1 MCNRKTYKRFLN
13 LSKYHSKYSCNH
25 VIYDTKLGKRDV
37 YISNPDYRTNSIDL
51 TYFDGVDSYIPNLD
65 ILNSGLK
72 LSLSA
77 AVLFPFTSIIPTPIP
92 VSPPNPLSLA
102 KAATENKT
110 INNKTVFFM
119 LNLLPKFFY
128 KVNIRFSTNIV
139 ISSFLPG
146 LSSFS

>member
-65 ILNSGLK
+65 IL
-72 LSLSA
+72 
-77 AVLFPFTSIIPTPIP
+77 
-92 VSPPNPLSLA
+92 
-102 KAATENKT
+102 
-110 INNKTVFFM
+110 FM
-119 LNLLPKFFY
+119 LRIEKSG
-128 KVNIRFSTNIV
+128 KINIIQSKIDEPAIFSAIYEIECLIHKDKIKKIDNILEKLFEN
-139 ISSFLPG
+139 IDEYSFQNNIFG
-146 LSSFS
+146 FTQYR